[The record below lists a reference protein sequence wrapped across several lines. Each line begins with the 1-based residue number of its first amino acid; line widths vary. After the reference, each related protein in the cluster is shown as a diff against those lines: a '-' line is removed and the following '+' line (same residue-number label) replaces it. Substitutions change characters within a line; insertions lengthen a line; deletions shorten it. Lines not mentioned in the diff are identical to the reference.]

1 MQQWCTVVV
10 LRGTGGGSVRAISKT
25 AVAATLRM
33 AVVLTMVAAT
43 STLVHKSNIVES
55 SDWSFF

>member
-1 MQQWCTVVV
+1 MVVV
-10 LRGTGGGSVRAISKT
+10 VCGTSGGSVLAISKT

-43 STLVHKSNIVES
+43 STIGAQK
-55 SDWSFF
+55 